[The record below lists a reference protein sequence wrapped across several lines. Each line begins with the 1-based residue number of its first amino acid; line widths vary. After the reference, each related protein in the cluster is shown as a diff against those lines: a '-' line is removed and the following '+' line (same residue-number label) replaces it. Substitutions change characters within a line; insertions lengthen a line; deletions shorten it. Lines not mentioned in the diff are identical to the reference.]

1 MNSSGERP
9 ARLPT
14 VIVVHPR
21 ENRAKCSVEPLRGR
35 SDFIF
40 WTFPKRGPEPLTQY
54 VRLGLGGPLL
64 TAADSETGL
73 LLLDGTWR
81 LAEKMEA
88 QYQDIPVRSLLPWQ
102 TAYPRVSKI
111 FNDPSAGL
119 ATIEALFAA
128 LAQMGK
134 PTAGLLDHYH
144 WKDEFLARNADLLR
158 SLNYNE
164 SAQ

>member
-1 MNSSGERP
+1 MNSNGAQA

-35 SDFIF
+35 DDFIF
-40 WTFPKRGPEPLTQY
+40 WTFPKRGTESLSQY

-64 TAADSETGL
+64 SADDSETGL

-102 TAYPRVSKI
+102 TAYPRVSKM
-111 FNDPSAGL
+111 FNDPTSGL
-119 ATIEALFAA
+119 ATVEALFAA

-134 PTAGLLDHYH
+134 PTEGLLDQYR
-144 WKDEFLARNADLLR
+144 WKNEFLSRNEELLKT
-158 SLNYNE
+158 LNDKE
-164 SAQ
+164 SGQ